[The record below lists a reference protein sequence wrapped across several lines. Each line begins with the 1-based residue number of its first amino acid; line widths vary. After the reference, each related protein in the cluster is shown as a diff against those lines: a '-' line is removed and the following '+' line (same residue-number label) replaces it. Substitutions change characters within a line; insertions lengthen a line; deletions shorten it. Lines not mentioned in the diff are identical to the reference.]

1 MHEETEKR
9 FCFFFQMIPPVL
21 GKKGAKQN
29 GKKVNRGAKRFWELF
44 HHWVFCQSPT
54 ARQFCQLLGEG
65 ERPAESRLAA
75 ASTRRFE
82 ATQNEQFCMKN
93 N

>member
-54 ARQFCQLLGEG
+54 ARHSFANCLGKGSVLLS
-65 ERPAESRLAA
+65 PVSRLPVRGDL
-75 ASTRRFE
+75 RRRKMSSF
-82 ATQNEQFCMKN
+82 A
-93 N
+93 